1 MPVRTDLLCRFVP
14 LNIALTS
21 LHLVRQ
27 SSTSLRRMLWT
38 GLWQWNF
45 FRPSRLGKRWDMMG
59 RFFFHIER
67 TWKEHVERCLPL
79 KYRQVWSSIVKLVV
93 WCCSFLTCEWRT
105 TRLDQILW
113 SPPVFDSQEWYI
125 YIILYIY
132 MRERIMRVFWINH
145 HNSQSRNIVN
155 GASLDRH
162 FSVLVLAKLQAVEK
176 IHTAYNTGKF
186 ELQSYA
192 NRK

>member
-1 MPVRTDLLCRFVP
+1 MRVRTDLLCRFVP

-21 LHLVRQ
+21 LHLLVRQ

-59 RFFFHIER
+59 RVFCHIER

-105 TRLDQILW
+105 TRLDHILW

-125 YIILYIY
+125 YIYNFIYIY
-132 MRERIMRVFWINH
+132 ERENCE
-145 HNSQSRNIVN
+145 
-155 GASLDRH
+155 
-162 FSVLVLAKLQAVEK
+162 SVL
-176 IHTAYNTGKF
+176 N
-186 ELQSYA
+186 
-192 NRK
+192 

>member
-1 MPVRTDLLCRFVP
+1 MLHDSYIYWSIIRILIYIYILVMPVRTDLLCRFVP

-125 YIILYIY
+125 YIYE
-132 MRERIMRVFWINH
+132 RENYE
-145 HNSQSRNIVN
+145 
-155 GASLDRH
+155 
-162 FSVLVLAKLQAVEK
+162 SVLNK
-176 IHTAYNTGKF
+176 
-186 ELQSYA
+186 SS
-192 NRK
+192 